1 MMLDTSRRGFFE
13 GCRQFVGVDGCH
25 LNRPYKGVLLTAVEI
40 DANYVIYPLA
50 LCVVESENT
59 YSWEFFMEKL
69 YDQIGCSGG
78 QGMCFMSD

>member
-1 MMLDTSRRGFFE
+1 MMLDASRRGYFE
-13 GCRQFVGVDGCH
+13 DYRQFVGVDGYH
-25 LNRPYKGVLLTAVEI
+25 LKGSYKGVLLSTIGI
-40 DANYVIYPLA
+40 DVNYGIYPLA

-78 QGMCFMSD
+78 QGLCFMSD